1 MPRKLGE
8 FKMQSD
14 QFSTPEDVLQKFS
27 IEEMIELFREMG
39 YAVTEEEMERLQRR
53 VTESERVE
61 HVIQAFLETRE

>member
-1 MPRKLGE
+1 MPRKWGE

-14 QFSTPEDVLQKFS
+14 QFPTPEDVLQKFS

>member
-1 MPRKLGE
+1 
-8 FKMQSD
+8 MQSD
-14 QFSTPEDVLQKFS
+14 QFLTPEDVLQKFS

>member
-1 MPRKLGE
+1 MIEEKLDTFFYGRCI
-8 FKMQSD
+8 
-14 QFSTPEDVLQKFS
+14 LQKFS

-61 HVIQAFLETRE
+61 HVIEAFLATRE